1 MSILN
6 GPPHKPHKPPRG
18 SWRERLKN
26 AFAVD
31 PPGATEPT
39 PEQQPAIDWL
49 CKQIAKRRLT
59 TPGLIALEM
68 CRPLNYVGAQAMH
81 VFQPF
86 AWALATE
93 KGHEN
98 YVHLSQF
105 LEKRGSMEYMMRRI
119 EHFEA
124 EYEGEERRRA
134 AEQRQPPPPPADQ
147 NT

>member
-6 GPPHKPHKPPRG
+6 GPPPTG
-18 SWRERLKN
+18 GWRERIKN

-31 PPGATEPT
+31 PPGAAEPT
-39 PEQQPAIDWL
+39 VEQQPAIDWV

-93 KGHEN
+93 KGLDG
-98 YVHLSQF
+98 YTQMSAF

-119 EHFEA
+119 EHFEH
-124 EYEGEERRRA
+124 EYEVEESRK
-134 AEQRQPPPPPADQ
+134 RQPPSDQ